1 MKEDT
6 ALILVLIFKITIS
19 FVEVSYQVICI
30 FIIWKLWIQ
39 LLPYTI
45 ILNHLVLAILYHK
58 IELLQNKMI
67 NWFIGT
73 GMENLSY
80 YLKLMKRAKLSE
92 ALISK
97 WLVLSEIMKLVCG
110 MKNSYMN

>member
-1 MKEDT
+1 
-6 ALILVLIFKITIS
+6 
-19 FVEVSYQVICI
+19 
-30 FIIWKLWIQ
+30 
-39 LLPYTI
+39 
-45 ILNHLVLAILYHK
+45 
-58 IELLQNKMI
+58 
-67 NWFIGT
+67 
-73 GMENLSY
+73 MENLSY